1 MDRWNFDNPLQGMVK
16 PEWISDKIDQ
26 TTVAFAK
33 EFGTYLAKDDIKIK
47 LDKERRPVLDKDRK
61 PIVSIVG
68 DKLTT
73 SQLRR
78 FFGEVK
84 RQQIIGYNE
93 SSFVMLR
100 PKLAYAVGRAKK
112 NMKNEVKYCKIEDFY
127 TIIDDA
133 VMIVVNSNDTKNAF
147 KNFIA
152 FFEAIVAYHKAEV
165 KEK

>member
-1 MDRWNFDNPLQGMVK
+1 MDRWNVKDPQQGKVK

-33 EFGTYLAKDDIKIK
+33 EFGTYLAKDDSEVKLVKEGKPI
-47 LDKERRPVLDKDRK
+47 LDKHGNPKETVY
-61 PIVSIVG
+61 G
-68 DKLTT
+68 EKLTT

-84 RQQIIGYNE
+84 RQQTIGYSE

-112 NMKNEVKYCKIEDFY
+112 SMKNEVKYCKIEDLY
-127 TIIDDA
+127 KIIDDA
-133 VMIVVNSNDTKNAF
+133 VMIVVNSKDTNNAF
-147 KNFIA
+147 KNFIS

-165 KEK
+165 KE